1 MSLRQPV
8 QDEFSLLPEEE
19 RSLKL
24 TASVEGM
31 VTRAGD
37 AGFWADGDT
46 IRVRIGDYPWT
57 DRYALNT
64 DDSVKDAIDALAWPH
79 TDDFVSAWYPYWKEG
94 AEVSIQNQ
102 LKGRHAIDFL
112 SARTEKKHEL

>member
-1 MSLRQPV
+1 
-8 QDEFSLLPEEE
+8 
-19 RSLKL
+19 
-24 TASVEGM
+24 M